1 MEPEE
6 LPGVPDPEVEQEH
19 SRLLGRVDALVEISR
34 KERERLEKPERQAPV
49 DENLT
54 PEL

>member
-6 LPGVPDPEVEQEH
+6 RPGPPEPETEQEH
-19 SRLLGRVDALVEISR
+19 SRLLRRVDALVEISR
-34 KERERLEKPERQAPV
+34 KERERLEAEEPADQNPP
-49 DENLT
+49 